1 MKARIKHRALRYVA
15 IALMAVICFVTVL
28 YSASFISPVT
38 LSADDAMVANI
49 SAQGVNVYIS
59 GDGVTRD
66 ENGNYVVPKNIQ
78 AEITVVND
86 AAISSGISVTTSAGT
101 TDAASP
107 NHVTVDTGNGE
118 LNIDVTTS
126 GLATARGTS
135 LSTAY
140 QISDDSDLM
149 ALSKILASRD
159 DDPSTDVEGDGDIT
173 DATKATFASYLNE
186 FGLADESW
194 LDDEGNLNEGV
205 TAGTVSGAV
214 SSARTALSTAYFVLA
229 DDVMLNS
236 SNDKSADYSSG
247 YFGLGSRR
255 GVPFQGVFDFNGHAV
270 TLNLSLTET
279 SKANFS
285 TANYK
290 SGQGNAQ
297 ILSVGFFNYIYGDGE
312 HACAIIGGD
321 VRGTIAASADLKNAD
336 KNVDYLLFAGGLAGT
351 IGDKVVLDG
360 ASSATSVSILTGTGG
375 NNTEAVSVYAGGL
388 FGLSGADIDYWSNVS
403 YTGNYSEISITS
415 DSGSGD
421 DRCIAGVLAGVVQNS
436 YINGFHADL
445 RGANILA
452 DSTGRGNAIT
462 GGLAGIIYSG
472 TPQFTE
478 ISVSKAVSI
487 RGINI
492 SASGS
497 TLSSIVTSRVNNNNN
512 FDEIEADDVFG
523 ESFSRNADIAIS
535 GGLMGLAY
543 TDGTESNSSTLNISD
558 VSFLESGANGGFTVH
573 AATSDSSSLGIPFA
587 GGLVGYVQA
596 DGQFVNFS
604 PVAGD
609 QSESF
614 TLFGC
619 DVTVNSVQN
628 GAGPA
633 YAGGVFGYN
642 AFTLPSGYTF
652 NLTDEKSSIDVI
664 AEQTETAG
672 NEMVAAMVAAG
683 SAKPTVHGVFAGF
696 YTSVLQTGYEISDFT
711 FNVNDGH
718 LEARRLAGSEATGDI
733 SAGAVAGWAEGTSNG
748 DSTISGLNVTLTD
761 CSVNALGYSFD
772 SDLGA
777 QEYNNVYAG
786 GIFGYVANYGSYS
799 GSGTGTLGIS
809 NISLVFRHIYGAEQ
823 YSVRGIQNAQAANK
837 DYMGEG
843 YVGGM
848 FGMMS
853 SCNAQNL
860 TLDGNS
866 SGDTLIYFNSTN
878 NPNTASVGG
887 LIGATRIT
895 VNPSNGN
902 RLYRAQ
908 VKNVHVAGRAYFD
921 GVVPAGLQSY
931 QFEINVGGAVGV
943 FGSAN
948 GSANAIAEY
957 IYVENSAVESIGEE
971 YMLAY
976 AGGVF
981 GGSWY
986 AGTLSASHCY
996 SINNSVLASSAS
1008 NYAFAAGFSGL
1019 LQSQTTS
1026 NCGVIDTTVEA
1037 ITYGSYAAYSA
1048 GISARLYGTAT
1059 VSNCFSNAVVTAM
1072 ASGNTSTYIAGL
1084 AIKDNIANNGG
1095 DKQNVNNSFF
1105 IAANVQSQSNGV
1117 YINSGN
1123 NIRQYNNYAVA
1134 LTGTTGNNPA
1144 RGMGISHTFY
1154 NDYDWINVYGFG
1166 SAGGHDT
1173 EINIVGTSVSLNNN
1187 TVVRPVSDRSG
1198 TSYVQLHVKIPAYVD
1213 NSKNKD
1219 YLLCAY
1225 PVYVGEATKSSG
1237 ITITTPDF
1245 TNTSGK
1251 NQFVNSGNAKNYYT
1265 EQGSTYVD
1273 FTIVSEGFTL
1283 NGENGENFAGSIFT
1297 LIGGDDS
1304 AIRDDNGKTMHLY
1317 YTGGVKIDKGDEGN
1331 IINVT
1336 RATTFAIK
1344 DKATLIIA
1352 AARNI
1357 DDDPIDFV
1365 LLKQNENDFIEY
1377 IKPYNGSWVLNGT
1390 SAYKFNADNSGGLFE
1405 FKEINGVEYIED
1417 DDLQL
1422 VTYTFNDLEEG
1433 TYYFG
1438 SGSNG
1443 YRIFALDIQY
1453 ADQNNHYRESDTY
1466 FQIYTGDSESVQ
1478 NVIIN
1483 NLNVYMPNVYL
1494 VQNTTA
1500 NPNLLLGYNDNGT
1513 SVDGGDKNSRPIS
1526 DRKDAMDAI
1535 IGAKGNA
1542 LTLPGVKDYFNIT
1555 ASADGMQLNISP
1567 VLGNTDGAALVL
1579 EYEAENGEYF
1589 YVVIEAV
1596 PNAITS
1602 IDVRPA
1608 EDTPPRAITTVDNE
1622 IRYVYSNDDTV
1633 RLEAVVY
1640 YRFGFNRYIVDVEFS
1655 RNEDSTE
1662 QIRNPNGEYN
1672 YTVQVNGTVD
1682 INSCSDGNTIIVDCT
1697 PVVSGLAISNTM
1709 SASIILEVATSITVT
1724 PENMSGASYSP
1735 VNDNNAVVGHE
1746 FSFTLTPNP
1755 GYGLNPTLNL
1765 TFLNGN
1771 NTIGSIT
1778 NIVFPE
1784 KRQNGVLGQT
1794 SAGNSGQSGY
1804 EFSYSIGGSTSTGN
1818 KETYTSAIVDGQT
1831 VFTYTLPIEYY
1842 DTTFNITYTFNP
1854 TTGVYTIT
1862 LPAEMFEMS
1871 DLSEVRISASFD
1883 KVYSVMFDLGD
1894 WVEYSQDSGGVGSR
1908 FFIYQVKQGEQINTE
1923 LREEI
1928 FEYFDIAYSNAFTS
1942 SIENRAGFTF
1952 KGFYATDSA
1961 SSLASYGTSFVDYC
1975 AQGNDTIRG
1984 SLNYY
1989 ARWNYTAKVFA
2000 PQGVSVRSALGSQLI
2015 ETVVSDGS
2023 GSNLIPIDTAHGF
2036 SFTIQGNYI
2045 GIPRVELFTAV
2056 QDGETVAYEKLT
2068 FTQSGNVYTVTGEIK
2083 GTVYIYIYADNISS
2097 AVGETDVS
2105 SAFGEAIDLN
2115 EDGIFTV
2122 RYAVNHGDESGAL
2135 GGGATFTFSQTLPE
2149 GTDLRLFY
2157 QVNGVPVSVGRIP
2170 VGAGG
2175 ITSVKASDFDAL
2187 TGAPADTDGNMSFAY
2202 TGTVVSEVYY
2212 LVITLPNNEAN
2223 FGAANAT
2230 GGYVSFMV
2238 TVNEY
2243 SAALVETDYITPAV
2257 SVSGTTGQS
2266 QSALQNVEQRAESE
2280 ISTTANLYS
2289 AVIRNIEYN
2298 GNTVTYSVTGGNN
2311 VVTDVRHANS
2321 YYVLRVE
2328 GEVTVS
2334 GYTTVHTDVATY
2346 IILPTVSSNS
2356 SNITITGLKGTVQL
2370 LEVTNMQYPS
2380 AGTVIDDEFTI

>member
-1 MKARIKHRALRYVA
+1 M
-15 IALMAVICFVTVL
+15 
-28 YSASFISPVT
+28 
-38 LSADDAMVANI
+38 
-49 SAQGVNVYIS
+49 Q
-59 GDGVTRD
+59 
-66 ENGNYVVPKNIQ
+66 
-78 AEITVVND
+78 
-86 AAISSGISVTTSAGT
+86 
-101 TDAASP
+101 
-107 NHVTVDTGNGE
+107 GE
-118 LNIDVTTS
+118 LNDVNAIR
-126 GLATARGTS
+126 LA
-135 LSTAY
+135 
-140 QISDDSDLM
+140 
-149 ALSKILASRD
+149 
-159 DDPSTDVEGDGDIT
+159 
-173 DATKATFASYLNE
+173 NN
-186 FGLADESW
+186 SW
-194 LDDEGNLNEGV
+194 
-205 TAGTVSGAV
+205 
-214 SSARTALSTAYFVLA
+214 
-229 DDVMLNS
+229 S
-236 SNDKSADYSSG
+236 SN
-247 YFGLGSRR
+247 
-255 GVPFQGVFDFNGHAV
+255 
-270 TLNLSLTET
+270 
-279 SKANFS
+279 
-285 TANYK
+285 
-290 SGQGNAQ
+290 
-297 ILSVGFFNYIYGDGE
+297 
-312 HACAIIGGD
+312 
-321 VRGTIAASADLKNAD
+321 
-336 KNVDYLLFAGGLAGT
+336 
-351 IGDKVVLDG
+351 
-360 ASSATSVSILTGTGG
+360 
-375 NNTEAVSVYAGGL
+375 
-388 FGLSGADIDYWSNVS
+388 S
-403 YTGNYSEISITS
+403 Y
-415 DSGSGD
+415 
-421 DRCIAGVLAGVVQNS
+421 
-436 YINGFHADL
+436 
-445 RGANILA
+445 
-452 DSTGRGNAIT
+452 
-462 GGLAGIIYSG
+462 
-472 TPQFTE
+472 
-478 ISVSKAVSI
+478 
-487 RGINI
+487 
-492 SASGS
+492 
-497 TLSSIVTSRVNNNNN
+497 
-512 FDEIEADDVFG
+512 
-523 ESFSRNADIAIS
+523 
-535 GGLMGLAY
+535 
-543 TDGTESNSSTLNISD
+543 
-558 VSFLESGANGGFTVH
+558 
-573 AATSDSSSLGIPFA
+573 
-587 GGLVGYVQA
+587 
-596 DGQFVNFS
+596 
-604 PVAGD
+604 
-609 QSESF
+609 
-614 TLFGC
+614 
-619 DVTVNSVQN
+619 
-628 GAGPA
+628 
-633 YAGGVFGYN
+633 
-642 AFTLPSGYTF
+642 
-652 NLTDEKSSIDVI
+652 
-664 AEQTETAG
+664 
-672 NEMVAAMVAAG
+672 
-683 SAKPTVHGVFAGF
+683 
-696 YTSVLQTGYEISDFT
+696 
-711 FNVNDGH
+711 
-718 LEARRLAGSEATGDI
+718 
-733 SAGAVAGWAEGTSNG
+733 
-748 DSTISGLNVTLTD
+748 
-761 CSVNALGYSFD
+761 
-772 SDLGA
+772 
-777 QEYNNVYAG
+777 
-786 GIFGYVANYGSYS
+786 
-799 GSGTGTLGIS
+799 
-809 NISLVFRHIYGAEQ
+809 
-823 YSVRGIQNAQAANK
+823 
-837 DYMGEG
+837 
-843 YVGGM
+843 
-848 FGMMS
+848 
-853 SCNAQNL
+853 
-860 TLDGNS
+860 
-866 SGDTLIYFNSTN
+866 
-878 NPNTASVGG
+878 
-887 LIGATRIT
+887 
-895 VNPSNGN
+895 
-902 RLYRAQ
+902 
-908 VKNVHVAGRAYFD
+908 
-921 GVVPAGLQSY
+921 
-931 QFEINVGGAVGV
+931 
-943 FGSAN
+943 
-948 GSANAIAEY
+948 
-957 IYVENSAVESIGEE
+957 
-971 YMLAY
+971 
-976 AGGVF
+976 
-981 GGSWY
+981 
-986 AGTLSASHCY
+986 
-996 SINNSVLASSAS
+996 
-1008 NYAFAAGFSGL
+1008 
-1019 LQSQTTS
+1019 
-1026 NCGVIDTTVEA
+1026 
-1037 ITYGSYAAYSA
+1037 
-1048 GISARLYGTAT
+1048 
-1059 VSNCFSNAVVTAM
+1059 
-1072 ASGNTSTYIAGL
+1072 
-1084 AIKDNIANNGG
+1084 
-1095 DKQNVNNSFF
+1095 
-1105 IAANVQSQSNGV
+1105 
-1117 YINSGN
+1117 
-1123 NIRQYNNYAVA
+1123 NYAVA
-1134 LTGTTGNNPA
+1134 LK
-1144 RGMGISHTFY
+1144 SHTVDWYGNETDTSGYNSNRTMDIKHSFDY
-1154 NDYDWINVYGFG
+1154 NDTSSSIRVYQGAQNLNRG
-1166 SAGGHDT
+1166 DTYIAVVPSANT
-1173 EINIVGTSVSLNNN
+1173 ASVSLSGN
-1187 TVVRPVSDRSG
+1187 TVSPANDRSG
-1198 TSYVQLHVKIPAYVD
+1198 TSYVQLHVKIPAYD
-1213 NSKNKD
+1213 DSSNNKD

-1245 TNTSGK
+1245 TNTSGQ

-1273 FTIVSEGFTL
+1273 FTTVSEGFTL

-1317 YTGGVKIDKGDEGN
+1317 YTGGVKIDKDDEGN

-1365 LLKQNENDFIEY
+1365 LLKQNENGFIEY
-1377 IKPYNGSWVLNGT
+1377 IKPDNGSWVLNRT

-1453 ADQNNHYRESDTY
+1453 ADQNNHYRESNTY

-1494 VQNTTA
+1494 VK
-1500 NPNLLLGYNDNGT
+1500 NPATGPELLLGYKDDDVVEEGEE
-1513 SVDGGDKNSRPIS
+1513 KNIRTIQE
-1526 DRKDAMDAI
+1526 RQKAMEAI
-1535 IGAKGNA
+1535 IGARGSTS
-1542 LTLPGVKDYFNIT
+1542 LTLPGVKDYFNVT
-1555 ASADGMQLNISP
+1555 SSADGMQLNISP

-1579 EYEAENGEYF
+1579 EYEAEDGEYF

-1622 IRYVYSNDDTV
+1622 IHYVYSNGDTV
-1633 RLEAVVY
+1633 RLEAVVN

-1709 SASIILEVATSITVT
+1709 SASIILEVANSITVT

-1765 TFLNGN
+1765 GFYGN
-1771 NTIGSIT
+1771 NSLGNIG
-1778 NIVFPE
+1778 NISNIGFPE
-1784 KRQNGVLGQT
+1784 ERTDKENGTIQCPLNDT
-1794 SAGNSGQSGY
+1794 N
-1804 EFSYSIGGSTSTGN
+1804 
-1818 KETYTSAIVDGQT
+1818 YTI
-1831 VFTYTLPIEYY
+1831 
-1842 DTTFNITYTFNP
+1842 NYTFNAQ
-1854 TTGVYTIT
+1854 TGVYTIT
-1862 LPAEMFEMS
+1862 LPAEMFEIS
-1871 DLSEVRISASFD
+1871 NLSEVRISASFD

-1908 FFIYQVKQGEQINTE
+1908 FFIYQVKQGEQINTA

-1928 FEYFDIAYSNAFTS
+1928 FEYFDEVYEGAFT
-1942 SIENRAGFTF
+1942 NLLTTRAGFTF

-2056 QDGETVAYEKLT
+2056 QSEGGTELEPLT

-2122 RYAVNHGDESGAL
+2122 RYAVNHGNESGAL
-2135 GGGATFTFSQTLPE
+2135 GGGATFTFSQTLPV

-2230 GGYVSFMV
+2230 GGYVPFTM

-2243 SAALVETDYITPAV
+2243 SAALVETDYTTPAV

-2266 QSALQNVEQRAESE
+2266 QSALQNANPQAEGK
-2280 ISTTANLYS
+2280 ISTTANLYR
-2289 AVIRNIEYN
+2289 AVIRNIEYS

-2370 LEVTNMQYPS
+2370 LEVTNMQYPA
-2380 AGTVIDDEFTI
+2380 AGTVIATPNI

>member
-101 TDAASP
+101 TNAASP

-140 QISDDSDLM
+140 QISDYNDLM

-173 DATKATFASYLNE
+173 DGTKATFASYLNE

-194 LDDEGNLNEGV
+194 FDDDGKFINT
-205 TAGTVSGAV
+205 TAGEVQSAV

-236 SNDKSADYSSG
+236 SNDKPADYSSG

-285 TANYK
+285 TAKYK
-290 SGQGNAQ
+290 SGQSGNAQ

-321 VRGTIAASADLKNAD
+321 VRGTIAVSADLENAD
-336 KNVDYLLFAGGLAGT
+336 DQDYLLFAGGLAGT

-388 FGLSGADIDYWSNVS
+388 FGLSGADIDYWSDVS
-403 YTGNYSEISITS
+403 YTGNYSEISIAS
-415 DSGSGD
+415 DNGGD
-421 DRCIAGVLAGVVQNS
+421 EDRNIAGSLAGVIQNA
-436 YINGFHADL
+436 YTNGFHADL

-452 DSTGRGNAIT
+452 DSTDRGNAIT

-497 TLSSIVTSRVNNNNN
+497 TLSSIVTSRVSGSGFAELDAGDIFDRN
-512 FDEIEADDVFG
+512 FAQ
-523 ESFSRNADIAIS
+523 NADIAIS

-543 TDGTESNSSTLNISD
+543 TDGASASTLNISD

-672 NEMVAAMVAAG
+672 NEMVAAG
-683 SAKPTVHGVFAGF
+683 TKPTAHGVFAGF

-772 SDLGA
+772 SFLPSGGDNDTTT
-777 QEYNNVYAG
+777 EHNNVYVG
-786 GIFGYVANYGSYS
+786 GVFGYIANYGVYNNNSDTV
-799 GSGTGTLGIS
+799 GLS
-809 NISLVFRHIYGAEQ
+809 NISLEFRHVNGGEQ
-823 YSVRGIQNAQAANK
+823 YTVRGIQNAQAANK
-837 DYMGEG
+837 DYKGEG

-848 FGMMS
+848 FGIMS

-866 SGDTLIYFNSTN
+866 SGDTLIYFNSTHD
-878 NPNTASVGG
+878 PNTASVGG

-895 VNPSNGN
+895 ANTSNGN

-908 VKNVHVAGRAYFD
+908 VKNVHVAGRAYYS
-921 GVVPAGLQSY
+921 GATNNGQYEL
-931 QFEINVGGAVGV
+931 NVGGAVGV
-943 FGSAN
+943 WGSYYDAHT
-948 GSANAIAEY
+948 SAQNFYVQNCAI
-957 IYVENSAVESIGEE
+957 ESIGEQN
-971 YMLAY
+971 MFTY

-981 GGSWY
+981 GGAWY
-986 AGTLSASHCY
+986 KGDVDITNCY

-1008 NYAFAAGFSGL
+1008 SRAYAAGLAGL
-1019 LQSQTTS
+1019 IQSQESTGVS
-1026 NCGVIDTTVEA
+1026 VSQCGVIDTTVEA
-1037 ITYGSYAAYSA
+1037 ITYNSSSYVYAAGLVSNMKSYC
-1048 GISARLYGTAT
+1048 T
-1059 VSNCFSNAVVTAM
+1059 VSDSFSNATISAQCGENNSNSENTRI
-1072 ASGNTSTYIAGL
+1072 AGIAIQDELSSGNQKYIE
-1084 AIKDNIANNGG
+1084 DN
-1095 DKQNVNNSFF
+1095 FF
-1105 IAANVQSQSNGV
+1105 IAANVQNNQTDIGNVNIYRIFDQSDFQH
-1117 YINSGN
+1117 IN
-1123 NIRQYNNYAVA
+1123 NNYAVA
-1134 LTGTTGNNPA
+1134 LTGTSSANDNRTMTTEHNFSSYNSS
-1144 RGMGISHTFY
+1144 GISVY
-1154 NDYDWINVYGFG
+1154 NFG

-1187 TVVRPVSDRSG
+1187 TNTVSPANDRSG
-1198 TSYVQLHVKIPAYVD
+1198 TSYVQLHVKIPAYD
-1213 NSKNKD
+1213 DSSNNKD

-1245 TNTSGK
+1245 TDQSDGNSY
-1251 NQFVNSGNAKNYYT
+1251 VNATNSRNYYSSALN
-1265 EQGSTYVD
+1265 STYVNFNNATAD
-1273 FTIVSEGFTL
+1273 NFGGELEPEDGAPAGDGVVENYSGSLYTL
-1283 NGENGENFAGSIFT
+1283 RAGHK
-1297 LIGGDDS
+1297 DD
-1304 AIRDDNGKTMHLY
+1304 AIRNEDGAMHLY
-1317 YTGGVKIDKGDEGN
+1317 FKESLKLENNNVIGGVEFTVNNGGTLTVVAVYNIPQDGKETEEVKLTLLKKNNNGN
-1331 IINVT
+1331 IYYQEVDNT
-1336 RATTFAIK
+1336 GDYK
-1344 DKATLIIA
+1344 DT
-1352 AARNI
+1352 
-1357 DDDPIDFV
+1357 
-1365 LLKQNENDFIEY
+1365 
-1377 IKPYNGSWVLNGT
+1377 
-1390 SAYKFNADNSGGLFE
+1390 NSE
-1405 FKEINGVEYIED
+1405 VEYKGQYAVDED
-1417 DDLQL
+1417 NNPIIDENRNQI
-1422 VTYTFNDLEEG
+1422 VTFTFEGLTAG

-1438 SGSNG
+1438 SVKGG
-1443 YRIFALDIQY
+1443 IRIYSVDFRYDDESLHYIQ
-1453 ADQNNHYRESDTY
+1453 QGDTY
-1466 FQIYTGDSESVQ
+1466 FQIYAGETVCAQ
-1478 NVIIN
+1478 NIELRN
-1483 NLNVYMPNVYL
+1483 SNVYMPNVYL
-1494 VQNTTA
+1494 VKGNS
-1500 NPNLLLGYNDNGT
+1500 LLGYNDNGT

-1526 DRKDAMDAI
+1526 ERQDAMDAI
-1535 IGAKGNA
+1535 IGAKGNNA

-1622 IRYVYSNDDTV
+1622 IRYVYSNGDTV
-1633 RLEAVVY
+1633 RLEAVVE

-1765 TFLNGN
+1765 SFYGVN
-1771 NTIGSIT
+1771 NNDLGSISS
-1778 NIVFPE
+1778 IIFPE
-1784 KRQNGVLGQT
+1784 ERTDKENGTIQCPLNDT
-1794 SAGNSGQSGY
+1794 N
-1804 EFSYSIGGSTSTGN
+1804 
-1818 KETYTSAIVDGQT
+1818 YTI
-1831 VFTYTLPIEYY
+1831 
-1842 DTTFNITYTFNP
+1842 NYTFNAQ
-1854 TTGVYTIT
+1854 TGVYTIT
-1862 LPAEMFEMS
+1862 LPAEMFNIRG
-1871 DLSEVRISASFD
+1871 LSEVRISASFD

-1908 FFIYQVKQGEQINTE
+1908 FFIYQVKQGEQINTA

-1928 FEYFDIAYSNAFTS
+1928 FDYFDTAYGDAFTS
-1942 SIENRAGFTF
+1942 MIEGRAGFTF

-2056 QDGETVAYEKLT
+2056 QSEGGTELEPLT

-2105 SAFGEAIDLN
+2105 SAFGEAINLN

-2135 GGGATFTFSQTLPE
+2135 GGGATFMFSQTLPE

-2187 TGAPADTDGNMSFAY
+2187 TGAPADTDGNMLFAY

-2230 GGYVSFMV
+2230 GGYVSFTV

-2266 QSALQNVEQRAESE
+2266 QSALQNANPQAEGK
-2280 ISTTANLYS
+2280 ISTTVNLYE
-2289 AVIRNIEYN
+2289 AVIRNIEYS
-2298 GNTVTYSVTGGNN
+2298 GNIVTYSVTGGNN

-2346 IILPTVSSNS
+2346 IILPTVSSNG

-2370 LEVTNMQYPS
+2370 LEVTNMQYPA
-2380 AGTVIDDEFTI
+2380 AGTVIG

>member
-86 AAISSGISVTTSAGT
+86 AAISSGISVTTSVGT

-149 ALSKILASRD
+149 ALSKILASTSADIID
-159 DDPSTDVEGDGDIT
+159 DTM
-173 DATKATFASYLNE
+173 ATFAGYLNE

-194 LDDEGNLNEGV
+194 FDDEGNLNEGV
-205 TAGTVSGAV
+205 TAGTVSDAV

-236 SNDKSADYSSG
+236 SNDKPADYSSG

-285 TANYK
+285 TAKYK
-290 SGQGNAQ
+290 SGQSGNAQ

-321 VRGTIAASADLKNAD
+321 VRGTIAVSADLKDAD
-336 KNVDYLLFAGGLAGT
+336 DQDYLLFAGGLAGT

-523 ESFSRNADIAIS
+523 ESFSQNADIAIS

-543 TDGTESNSSTLNISD
+543 TDGTDSNSSTLNISD
-558 VSFLESGANGGFTVH
+558 VSFLESGASGGFTVH

-672 NEMVAAMVAAG
+672 NEMVAAEEDR
-683 SAKPTVHGVFAGF
+683 AKPTAHGVFAGF
-696 YTSVLQTGYEISDFT
+696 YTSVLQTGYDIEDLT
-711 FNVNDGH
+711 FNVNNGH

-733 SAGAVAGWAEGTSNG
+733 AAGAVAGWAEGTSNG

-772 SDLGA
+772 SYLPSNNY
-777 QEYNNVYAG
+777 QNTEFNNVYAG
-786 GIFGYVANYGSYS
+786 GVFGYVANYGIYNNNSNT
-799 GSGTGTLGIS
+799 TGLS
-809 NISLVFRHIYGAEQ
+809 DISLVFRHIYGAEQ
-823 YSVRGIQNAQAANK
+823 YSVRGIQNAQAANI
-837 DYMGEG
+837 DYKGEG

-860 TLDGNS
+860 TLNGNS
-866 SGDTLIYFNSTN
+866 RGDTLIYFNSTHD
-878 NPNTASVGG
+878 PNTASVGG
-887 LIGATRIT
+887 LIGATRISAASS
-895 VNPSNGN
+895 SNGN
-902 RLYRAQ
+902 RLYNAQ
-908 VKNVHVAGRAYFD
+908 VKNVHVAGRAYYS
-921 GVVPAGLQSY
+921 GSTNNGQYEL
-931 QFEINVGGAVGV
+931 NVGGAVGV
-943 FGSAN
+943 WGSYYDAHT
-948 GSANAIAEY
+948 SAQNFYVQNCAI
-957 IYVENSAVESIGEE
+957 ESIGEQN
-971 YMLAY
+971 MFTY

-981 GGSWY
+981 GGAWY
-986 AGTLSASHCY
+986 KGDVDITNCY
-996 SINNSVLASSAS
+996 SIDNSVLASSAS
-1008 NYAFAAGFSGL
+1008 SRAYAAGLAGL
-1019 LQSQTTS
+1019 IQSQESAGVTVS
-1026 NCGVIDTTVEA
+1026 KCGVIDTTIEA
-1037 ITYGSYAAYSA
+1037 ITYNANSFVYAAGLVSNMKSYC
-1048 GISARLYGTAT
+1048 T
-1059 VSNCFSNAVVTAM
+1059 VSQSFSNATISAQCGENNSKPENIRI
-1072 ASGNTSTYIAGL
+1072 AGIAIQDELSSGNQKYIE
-1084 AIKDNIANNGG
+1084 DN
-1095 DKQNVNNSFF
+1095 FF
-1105 IAANVQSQSNGV
+1105 IAANVQNNQTDIGNVNIYRIFDQSDFQH
-1117 YINSGN
+1117 IN
-1123 NIRQYNNYAVA
+1123 NNYAVA
-1134 LTGTTGNNPA
+1134 LTGTSSANDNRTMTTEHNFSSYNSS
-1144 RGMGISHTFY
+1144 GISVY
-1154 NDYDWINVYGFG
+1154 NFG

-1187 TVVRPVSDRSG
+1187 TVSPVSGRSG
-1198 TSYVQLHVKIPAYVD
+1198 TSYVQLHVKIPAYD
-1213 NSKNKD
+1213 DSSNNKD

-1273 FTIVSEGFTL
+1273 FTTVSEGFTL

-1317 YTGGVKIDKGDEGN
+1317 YTGGVKIDKDDEGN

-1365 LLKQNENDFIEY
+1365 LLKQNENGFIEY
-1377 IKPYNGSWVLNGT
+1377 IKPDNGSWVLNRT

-1494 VQNTTA
+1494 VK
-1500 NPNLLLGYNDNGT
+1500 NPATGPELLLGYKDDDVVEEGEE
-1513 SVDGGDKNSRPIS
+1513 KNIRTIQE
-1526 DRKDAMDAI
+1526 RQKAMEAI
-1535 IGAKGNA
+1535 IGARGSTS
-1542 LTLPGVKDYFNIT
+1542 LTLPGVKDYFNVT

-1579 EYEAENGEYF
+1579 EYEAEDGEYF

-1622 IRYVYSNDDTV
+1622 IHYVYSNGDTV
-1633 RLEAVVY
+1633 RLEAVVN

-1709 SASIILEVATSITVT
+1709 SASIILEVANSITVT

-1765 TFLNGN
+1765 GFYGN
-1771 NTIGSIT
+1771 NSLGNIG
-1778 NIVFPE
+1778 NISNIGFPE
-1784 KRQNGVLGQT
+1784 ERTDKENGTIQCSLNDT
-1794 SAGNSGQSGY
+1794 N
-1804 EFSYSIGGSTSTGN
+1804 
-1818 KETYTSAIVDGQT
+1818 YTI
-1831 VFTYTLPIEYY
+1831 
-1842 DTTFNITYTFNP
+1842 NYTFNAQ
-1854 TTGVYTIT
+1854 TGVYTIT
-1862 LPAEMFEMS
+1862 LPAEMFNIRG
-1871 DLSEVRISASFD
+1871 LSEVRISASFD

-1908 FFIYQVKQGEQINTE
+1908 FFIYQVKQGEQINTA

-1928 FEYFDIAYSNAFTS
+1928 FDYFDTAYGDAFTS
-1942 SIENRAGFTF
+1942 MIEGRAGFTF

-2015 ETVVSDGS
+2015 ETVVSEGS

-2045 GIPRVELFTAV
+2045 GTPRVELFTAV
-2056 QDGETVAYEKLT
+2056 QSEGGTELEPLT

-2083 GTVYIYIYADNISS
+2083 GTVHIYIYADNISS

-2122 RYAVNHGDESGAL
+2122 RYAVNHGNESGAL
-2135 GGGATFTFSQTLPE
+2135 GGGATFTFSQTLPV

-2170 VGAGG
+2170 DAGG
-2175 ITSVKASDFDAL
+2175 ETSVMASEFDAL
-2187 TGAPADTDGNMSFAY
+2187 TGAPDNGSKMSFAY

-2212 LVITLPNNEAN
+2212 LVITLPNNKAN

-2230 GGYVSFMV
+2230 GGYVPFTV

-2243 SAALVETDYITPAV
+2243 SAALVETGYTTPAV

-2266 QSALQNVEQRAESE
+2266 QSALQNANPQAEGK
-2280 ISTTANLYS
+2280 ISTTANLYR
-2289 AVIRNIEYN
+2289 AVIRNIEYS

-2321 YYVLRVE
+2321 YYVLK
-2328 GEVTVS
+2328 VTGANIS
-2334 GYTTVHTDVATY
+2334 NANGNTTVTTDVATY
-2346 IILPTVSSNS
+2346 VIIPAGSNS
-2356 SNITITGLKGTVQL
+2356 AQIELSGNGTVQL
-2370 LEVTNMQYPS
+2370 LEVTNMQYPA
-2380 AGTVIDDEFTI
+2380 AGTVIATPNI

>member
-101 TDAASP
+101 ITAEFP

-140 QISDDSDLM
+140 QISDYEDLM
-149 ALSKILASRD
+149 ALSKILAST
-159 DDPSTDVEGDGDIT
+159 SADIT
-173 DATKATFASYLNE
+173 DDTKATFAGYLNE

-194 LDDEGNLNEGV
+194 FDEEGNFNKAI
-205 TAGTVSGAV
+205 TADAVSTTV

-236 SNDKSADYSSG
+236 SNDKPADYSSG

-285 TANYK
+285 TAKYK
-290 SGQGNAQ
+290 SGQSGNAQ

-321 VRGTIAASADLKNAD
+321 VRGTIAVSADLENAD
-336 KNVDYLLFAGGLAGT
+336 DQDYLLFAGGLAGT

-388 FGLSGADIDYWSNVS
+388 FGLSGADIDYWSDVS

-415 DSGSGD
+415 DNGGD
-421 DRCIAGVLAGVVQNS
+421 DDRNIAGSLAGVIQNA

-452 DSTGRGNAIT
+452 DSTDRGNAIT

-497 TLSSIVTSRVNNNNN
+497 TLSSIVTSRVSGSGFAELDAGDIFDIN
-512 FDEIEADDVFG
+512 FAQ
-523 ESFSRNADIAIS
+523 NADIAIS

-543 TDGTESNSSTLNISD
+543 TDGTDSNSSTLNISD
-558 VSFLESGANGGFTVH
+558 VSFLESGASGGFTVH

-672 NEMVAAMVAAG
+672 NEMVAAVD
-683 SAKPTVHGVFAGF
+683 AKPTAHGVFAGF
-696 YTSVLQTGYEISDFT
+696 YTSVLQTGYEINNFT
-711 FNVNDGH
+711 FNVNNGH

-772 SDLGA
+772 SYLPSNNY
-777 QEYNNVYAG
+777 QNTEFNNVYAG
-786 GIFGYVANYGSYS
+786 GVFGYVANYGIYNNNSNT
-799 GSGTGTLGIS
+799 TGLS
-809 NISLVFRHIYGAEQ
+809 DISLVFRHIYGAEQ
-823 YSVRGIQNAQAANK
+823 YSVRGIQNAQAANI
-837 DYMGEG
+837 DYKGEG

-860 TLDGNS
+860 TLNGNS
-866 SGDTLIYFNSTN
+866 RGDTLIYFNSTHD
-878 NPNTASVGG
+878 PNTASVGG
-887 LIGATRIT
+887 LIGATR
-895 VNPSNGN
+895 VAASGYYRGY
-902 RLYRAQ
+902 RLSYAQ
-908 VKNVHVAGRAYFD
+908 VKNVHVAGRAYYS
-921 GVVPAGLQSY
+921 GSTNNGQYEL
-931 QFEINVGGAVGV
+931 NVGGAVGV
-943 FGSAN
+943 WGSYYDAHT
-948 GSANAIAEY
+948 SAQNFYVQNCAI
-957 IYVENSAVESIGEE
+957 ESIGEQN
-971 YMLAY
+971 MFTY

-981 GGSWY
+981 GGAWY
-986 AGTLSASHCY
+986 KGDVDITNCY
-996 SINNSVLASSAS
+996 SIDNSVLASSAS
-1008 NYAFAAGFSGL
+1008 SRAYAAGLAGL
-1019 LQSQTTS
+1019 IQSQESAGVTVS
-1026 NCGVIDTTVEA
+1026 QCGVIDTTIEA
-1037 ITYGSYAAYSA
+1037 ITYNANSFVYAAGLVSNMKSYC
-1048 GISARLYGTAT
+1048 T
-1059 VSNCFSNAVVTAM
+1059 VSQSFSNATISAQCGENNSKPENIRI
-1072 ASGNTSTYIAGL
+1072 AGIAIQDELSSGNQKYIE
-1084 AIKDNIANNGG
+1084 DN
-1095 DKQNVNNSFF
+1095 FF
-1105 IAANVQSQSNGV
+1105 IAANVQNNQTDIGNVNIYRIFDQSDFQHTDGWWNQTTISH
-1117 YINSGN
+1117 IN
-1123 NIRQYNNYAVA
+1123 NNYAVA
-1134 LTGTTGNNPA
+1134 LTGTSSANDNRTMTTEHAFSSYNSS
-1144 RGMGISHTFY
+1144 GISVY
-1154 NDYDWINVYGFG
+1154 NFG

-1187 TVVRPVSDRSG
+1187 TNTVSPANDRSG
-1198 TSYVQLHVKIPAYVD
+1198 TSYVQLHVKIPAYD
-1213 NSKNKD
+1213 DSSNNKD

-1245 TNTSGK
+1245 TDQSDGNSY
-1251 NQFVNSGNAKNYYT
+1251 VNATNSRNYYSSALN
-1265 EQGSTYVD
+1265 STYVNFNNATAD
-1273 FTIVSEGFTL
+1273 NFGGELEPEDGAPAGDGVVENYSGSLYTL
-1283 NGENGENFAGSIFT
+1283 RAGHK
-1297 LIGGDDS
+1297 DD
-1304 AIRDDNGKTMHLY
+1304 AIRNEDGAMHLY
-1317 YTGGVKIDKGDEGN
+1317 FKESLKLENNNVIGGVEFTVNNGGTLTVVAVYNIPQDGKETEEVKLTLLKKNNNGN
-1331 IINVT
+1331 IYYQEVDNT
-1336 RATTFAIK
+1336 GDYK
-1344 DKATLIIA
+1344 DT
-1352 AARNI
+1352 
-1357 DDDPIDFV
+1357 
-1365 LLKQNENDFIEY
+1365 
-1377 IKPYNGSWVLNGT
+1377 
-1390 SAYKFNADNSGGLFE
+1390 NS
-1405 FKEINGVEYIED
+1405 KVEYKGQYAVDED
-1417 DDLQL
+1417 NNPIIDENRNQI
-1422 VTYTFNDLEEG
+1422 VTFTFEGLTAG

-1438 SGSNG
+1438 SVKGG
-1443 YRIFALDIQY
+1443 IRIYSVDFRYDDESLHYIQ
-1453 ADQNNHYRESDTY
+1453 QGDTY
-1466 FQIYTGDSESVQ
+1466 FQIYAGETVCAQ
-1478 NVIIN
+1478 NIELRN
-1483 NLNVYMPNVYL
+1483 SNVYMPNVYL
-1494 VQNTTA
+1494 VKGNS
-1500 NPNLLLGYNDNGT
+1500 LLGYNDNGT

-1526 DRKDAMDAI
+1526 ERQDAMDAI
-1535 IGAKGNA
+1535 IEAKGNA
-1542 LTLPGVKDYFNIT
+1542 LTLPGVKDYFNVT

-1567 VLGNTDGAALVL
+1567 VLGNIDGAALVL
-1579 EYEAENGEYF
+1579 EYEAEDGEYF

-1596 PNAITS
+1596 PNAITR
-1602 IDVRPA
+1602 IDIRPA

-1622 IRYVYSNDDTV
+1622 IHYVYSNGDTV
-1633 RLEAVVY
+1633 RLEAVVN
-1640 YRFGFNRYIVDVEFS
+1640 YRFGFNRYIVDVEFFAGNGS
-1655 RNEDSTE
+1655 GNE
-1662 QIRNPNGEYN
+1662 IPNPSGYE
-1672 YTVQVNGTVD
+1672 VQVNGTVE
-1682 INSCSDGNTIIVDCT
+1682 ISTNYNSDGPIYVYCK
-1697 PVVSGLAISNTM
+1697 PVVQGLAVDDIENGR
-1709 SASIILEVATSITVT
+1709 IVIEVANSITVT

-1755 GYGLNPTLNL
+1755 GYGLNPTINL

-1778 NIVFPE
+1778 NIIFLE
-1784 KRQNGVLGQT
+1784 ERTDNEDGTIQCSLNDT
-1794 SAGNSGQSGY
+1794 N
-1804 EFSYSIGGSTSTGN
+1804 
-1818 KETYTSAIVDGQT
+1818 YTI
-1831 VFTYTLPIEYY
+1831 
-1842 DTTFNITYTFNP
+1842 NYTFNAQ
-1854 TTGVYTIT
+1854 TGVYTIT
-1862 LPAEMFEMS
+1862 LPAEMFRIS
-1871 DLSEVRISASFD
+1871 GLSEVRISASFD

-1908 FFIYQVKQGEQINTE
+1908 FFIYQVKQGEQINTA

-1928 FEYFDIAYSNAFTS
+1928 FKYFDEVYEGAFTNLL
-1942 SIENRAGFTF
+1942 ITRAGFTF

-2000 PQGVSVRSALGSQLI
+2000 PQGISVRSALGSQLI
-2015 ETVVSDGS
+2015 ETVVSEGS

-2056 QDGETVAYEKLT
+2056 QSEGGTELEPLT

-2083 GTVYIYIYADNISS
+2083 GTVHIYIYADNISS

-2105 SAFGEAIDLN
+2105 SAFGETIDLN

-2122 RYAVNHGDESGAL
+2122 RYAVNHGNESGAL
-2135 GGGATFTFSQTLPE
+2135 GGVATFTFSQTLPV

-2230 GGYVSFMV
+2230 GGYVPFTV

-2243 SAALVETDYITPAV
+2243 SAALVETDYTTPAV

-2266 QSALQNVEQRAESE
+2266 QSALQNVEQHAESE
-2280 ISTTANLYS
+2280 ISTTANLYG
-2289 AVIRNIEYN
+2289 AIIRNIEYSD
-2298 GNTVTYSVTGGNN
+2298 NTVTYSVTGGNN

-2321 YYVLRVE
+2321 YYVLK
-2328 GEVTVS
+2328 VTGANIS
-2334 GYTTVHTDVATY
+2334 NANGNTTVTTDVATY
-2346 IILPTVSSNS
+2346 VIIPAGSNS
-2356 SNITITGLKGTVQL
+2356 AQITLSGSGTVQL
-2370 LEVTNMQYPS
+2370 LEVINMQYPA
-2380 AGTVIDDEFTI
+2380 AGAVIATLNI

>member
-101 TDAASP
+101 ITAASP

-173 DATKATFASYLNE
+173 DGTKATFASYLNE

-194 LDDEGNLNEGV
+194 FDDDGKFINT
-205 TAGTVSGAV
+205 TAGEVQSAV

-236 SNDKSADYSSG
+236 SNDKPADYSSG

-321 VRGTIAASADLKNAD
+321 VRGTIAVSADLENAD
-336 KNVDYLLFAGGLAGT
+336 DQDYLLFAGGLAGT

-452 DSTGRGNAIT
+452 DSTDRGNAIT

-497 TLSSIVTSRVNNNNN
+497 TLSSIVTSRVSGSGFAELDGGDIFDRN
-512 FDEIEADDVFG
+512 FAQ
-523 ESFSRNADIAIS
+523 NADIAIS

-543 TDGTESNSSTLNISD
+543 TDGASASTLNISD

-672 NEMVAAMVAAG
+672 NEMVAAVR
-683 SAKPTVHGVFAGF
+683 AKPTAHGVFAGF
-696 YTSVLQTGYEISDFT
+696 YTSVLQTGYDIEDLT
-711 FNVNDGH
+711 FNVNNGH

-733 SAGAVAGWAEGTSNG
+733 AAGAVAGWAEGTSNG

-908 VKNVHVAGRAYFD
+908 VKNVHVAGRAYHEN
-921 GVVPAGLQSY
+921 QSTSY
-931 QFEINVGGAVGV
+931 EINVGGAVGV

-948 GSANAIAEY
+948 SSAHAIAEY
-957 IYVENSAVESIGEE
+957 IYVENSAIESIGEE

-1048 GISARLYGTAT
+1048 GISSRLYNGTYL
-1059 VSNCFSNAVVTAM
+1059 SGCFSNAVVTATS
-1072 ASGNTSTYIAGL
+1072 SGNTPTYIAGI
-1084 AIKDNIANNGG
+1084 AIENRLD
-1095 DKQNVNNSFF
+1095 DYRWQNVNYNFF
-1105 IAANVQSQSNGV
+1105 IAANVQGELNDVNAIRLANNSWSSNS
-1117 YINSGN
+1117 Y
-1123 NIRQYNNYAVA
+1123 NYAVA
-1134 LTGTTGNNPA
+1134 LK
-1144 RGMGISHTFY
+1144 SHTVDGYGNETDTSGYNSNRTMDIKHSFDY
-1154 NDYDWINVYGFG
+1154 NDTSSSIRVYQGAQNLNRG
-1166 SAGGHDT
+1166 DTYIAVVPSANT
-1173 EINIVGTSVSLNNN
+1173 ASVSLSGN
-1187 TVVRPVSDRSG
+1187 TVSPANDRSG
-1198 TSYVQLHVKIPAYVD
+1198 TSYVQLHVKIPAYD
-1213 NSKNKD
+1213 DSSNNKD

-1245 TNTSGK
+1245 TNTSGQ

-1273 FTIVSEGFTL
+1273 FTTVSEGFTL

-1317 YTGGVKIDKGDEGN
+1317 YTGGVKIDKDDEEN
-1331 IINVT
+1331 ITNVT

-1365 LLKQNENDFIEY
+1365 LLKQNKNGFIEY
-1377 IKPYNGSWVLNGT
+1377 IKPDNGSWVSNGT

-1453 ADQNNHYRESDTY
+1453 ADQNNHYRESNTY

-1494 VQNTTA
+1494 VK
-1500 NPNLLLGYNDNGT
+1500 NPATGPELLLGYKDDDVVEEGEE
-1513 SVDGGDKNSRPIS
+1513 KNIRTIQE
-1526 DRKDAMDAI
+1526 RQEAMEAI
-1535 IGAKGNA
+1535 IGARGSTS
-1542 LTLPGVKDYFNIT
+1542 LTLPGVKDYFNVT
-1555 ASADGMQLNISP
+1555 SSADGMQLNISP

-1579 EYEAENGEYF
+1579 EYEAEDGEYF

-1622 IRYVYSNDDTV
+1622 IHYVYSNGDTV
-1633 RLEAVVY
+1633 RLEAVVN
-1640 YRFGFNRYIVDVEFS
+1640 YRFGFNRYIVDVEFFAGNGS
-1655 RNEDSTE
+1655 GNE
-1662 QIRNPNGEYN
+1662 IPNPSGYE
-1672 YTVQVNGTVD
+1672 VQVNGTVE
-1682 INSCSDGNTIIVDCT
+1682 IGTNYYSDEPIYVYCK
-1697 PVVSGLAISNTM
+1697 PVVQGLAVDDIENGR
-1709 SASIILEVATSITVT
+1709 IVIEVANSITVT

-1765 TFLNGN
+1765 GFYGVN
-1771 NTIGSIT
+1771 NNDLGSISSIIFLEERTDNEDGTIQCSLNDT
-1778 NIVFPE
+1778 N
-1784 KRQNGVLGQT
+1784 
-1794 SAGNSGQSGY
+1794 
-1804 EFSYSIGGSTSTGN
+1804 
-1818 KETYTSAIVDGQT
+1818 YTI
-1831 VFTYTLPIEYY
+1831 
-1842 DTTFNITYTFNP
+1842 NYTFNAQ
-1854 TTGVYTIT
+1854 TGVYTIT
-1862 LPAEMFEMS
+1862 LPAEMFEIS
-1871 DLSEVRISASFD
+1871 NLSEVRISASFD

-1908 FFIYQVKQGEQINTE
+1908 FFIYQVKQGEQINTA

-1928 FEYFDIAYSNAFTS
+1928 FEYFDEVYEGAFT
-1942 SIENRAGFTF
+1942 NLLTTRAGFTF

-2083 GTVYIYIYADNISS
+2083 GTVHIYIYADNISS

-2223 FGAANAT
+2223 FDAANAT
-2230 GGYVSFMV
+2230 GGYVPFTV

-2243 SAALVETDYITPAV
+2243 SAELVETGYTTPAV

-2266 QSALQNVEQRAESE
+2266 QSALQNANPQAEGK
-2280 ISTTANLYS
+2280 ISTTANLYR
-2289 AVIRNIEYN
+2289 AVIRNIKYS

-2346 IILPTVSSNS
+2346 IILPTVSSNGC
-2356 SNITITGLKGTVQL
+2356 NITITGLKGTVQL
-2370 LEVTNMQYPS
+2370 LEVTNMQYPA
-2380 AGTVIDDEFTI
+2380 AGTVIDEFTI

>member
-101 TDAASP
+101 TNAASP

-149 ALSKILASRD
+149 ALSKILASMD
-159 DDPSTDVEGDGDIT
+159 SDIT
-173 DATKATFASYLNE
+173 DGSNDTNDTRAAFAGYLNE

-194 LDDEGNLNEGV
+194 FDDDGKF
-205 TAGTVSGAV
+205 VSADTGAVQEAV
-214 SSARTALSTAYFVLA
+214 SSARDLLSTAYFVLA

-236 SNDKSADYSSG
+236 SNDKPADYSSG
-247 YFGLGSRR
+247 YFGIGSRR

-279 SKANFS
+279 SNENFS
-285 TANYK
+285 AAVYK
-290 SGQGNAQ
+290 DGQSGDDR
-297 ILSVGFFNYIYGDGE
+297 ILSVGFFNFIYGNGDD
-312 HACAIIGGD
+312 ACAIIGGD
-321 VRGTIAASADLKNAD
+321 VRGTIAVSADLENAD
-336 KNVDYLLFAGGLAGT
+336 DQDYLLFAGGLAGT

-388 FGLSGADIDYWSNVS
+388 FGLSGADIDYWSDVS

-415 DSGSGD
+415 DNGGD
-421 DRCIAGVLAGVVQNS
+421 DDRNIAGSLAGVIQNA

-452 DSTGRGNAIT
+452 DSTDRGNAIT

-497 TLSSIVTSRVNNNNN
+497 TLSSIVTSRVSGSGFAELDAGDIFDRN
-512 FDEIEADDVFG
+512 FAQ
-523 ESFSRNADIAIS
+523 NADIAIS

-543 TDGTESNSSTLNISD
+543 TDGTDSNSSTLNISD

-672 NEMVAAMVAAG
+672 NEMVAAG
-683 SAKPTVHGVFAGF
+683 TKPTAHGVFAGF
-696 YTSVLQTGYEISDFT
+696 YTSYLPTGHSINGLT
-711 FNVNDGH
+711 FSVNDGH

-733 SAGAVAGWAEGTSNG
+733 AAGAIAGWAEGASG
-748 DSTISGLNVTLTD
+748 SKIDGLNVTLTD
-761 CSVNALGYSFD
+761 SSVNALGYSFD

-786 GIFGYVANYGSYS
+786 GIFGYIANYGSYS

-809 NISLVFRHIYGAEQ
+809 NISLEFRHIYGGEQ
-823 YSVRGIQNAQAANK
+823 YTVRGIQNAQAANK

-895 VNPSNGN
+895 ANTSNGN
-902 RLYRAQ
+902 RLYKAQ
-908 VKNVHVAGRAYFD
+908 IKNVHVAGRAYFD

-1123 NIRQYNNYAVA
+1123 NISQDNNYAVA
-1134 LTGTTGNNPA
+1134 LTGTTSNNPA
-1144 RGMGISHTFY
+1144 RGMGISYTFY

-1187 TVVRPVSDRSG
+1187 TVSPISDRSG
-1198 TSYVQLHVKIPAYVD
+1198 TSYVQLHVKIPAYD
-1213 NSKNKD
+1213 DSSNNKD

-1245 TNTSGK
+1245 TNSSDG
-1251 NQFVNSGNAKNYYT
+1251 NSYVNATNSRNYYSSALN
-1265 EQGSTYVD
+1265 STYVNFNNATAD
-1273 FTIVSEGFTL
+1273 NFGEELEPEDGAPAGDGVVENYSGSLYTL
-1283 NGENGENFAGSIFT
+1283 RAGHKN
-1297 LIGGDDS
+1297 D
-1304 AIRDDNGKTMHLY
+1304 AIRNEDGAMHLY
-1317 YTGGVKIDKGDEGN
+1317 FKESLKLENNNVIGGVEFTVNNCGTLTVVAVYNIPQDGKETEEVKLTLLKKNNNGN
-1331 IINVT
+1331 IYYQEVDS
-1336 RATTFAIK
+1336 AGDYK
-1344 DKATLIIA
+1344 DT
-1352 AARNI
+1352 
-1357 DDDPIDFV
+1357 
-1365 LLKQNENDFIEY
+1365 
-1377 IKPYNGSWVLNGT
+1377 
-1390 SAYKFNADNSGGLFE
+1390 NS
-1405 FKEINGVEYIED
+1405 KVEYKGQYAVDED
-1417 DDLQL
+1417 NNPIIVENGNQL
-1422 VTYTFNDLEEG
+1422 ITFTFKGLTAG

-1438 SGSNG
+1438 SAKDGIRVYSVDFR
-1443 YRIFALDIQY
+1443 YDDESLHYIQ
-1453 ADQNNHYRESDTY
+1453 QGDTY
-1466 FQIYTGDSESVQ
+1466 FQIYVGETVCAQ
-1478 NVIIN
+1478 NIELRN
-1483 NLNVYMPNVYL
+1483 SNVYMPNVYL
-1494 VQNTTA
+1494 VKGNS
-1500 NPNLLLGYNDNGT
+1500 LLGYNVNGT
-1513 SVDGGDKNSRPIS
+1513 SVDGGDKKS
-1526 DRKDAMDAI
+1526 
-1535 IGAKGNA
+1535 
-1542 LTLPGVKDYFNIT
+1542 
-1555 ASADGMQLNISP
+1555 SP
-1567 VLGNTDGAALVL
+1567 
-1579 EYEAENGEYF
+1579 
-1589 YVVIEAV
+1589 
-1596 PNAITS
+1596 
-1602 IDVRPA
+1602 
-1608 EDTPPRAITTVDNE
+1608 
-1622 IRYVYSNDDTV
+1622 
-1633 RLEAVVY
+1633 
-1640 YRFGFNRYIVDVEFS
+1640 
-1655 RNEDSTE
+1655 
-1662 QIRNPNGEYN
+1662 
-1672 YTVQVNGTVD
+1672 
-1682 INSCSDGNTIIVDCT
+1682 
-1697 PVVSGLAISNTM
+1697 
-1709 SASIILEVATSITVT
+1709 
-1724 PENMSGASYSP
+1724 
-1735 VNDNNAVVGHE
+1735 
-1746 FSFTLTPNP
+1746 
-1755 GYGLNPTLNL
+1755 
-1765 TFLNGN
+1765 
-1771 NTIGSIT
+1771 
-1778 NIVFPE
+1778 
-1784 KRQNGVLGQT
+1784 
-1794 SAGNSGQSGY
+1794 
-1804 EFSYSIGGSTSTGN
+1804 
-1818 KETYTSAIVDGQT
+1818 
-1831 VFTYTLPIEYY
+1831 
-1842 DTTFNITYTFNP
+1842 
-1854 TTGVYTIT
+1854 
-1862 LPAEMFEMS
+1862 
-1871 DLSEVRISASFD
+1871 
-1883 KVYSVMFDLGD
+1883 
-1894 WVEYSQDSGGVGSR
+1894 
-1908 FFIYQVKQGEQINTE
+1908 
-1923 LREEI
+1923 
-1928 FEYFDIAYSNAFTS
+1928 
-1942 SIENRAGFTF
+1942 
-1952 KGFYATDSA
+1952 
-1961 SSLASYGTSFVDYC
+1961 
-1975 AQGNDTIRG
+1975 
-1984 SLNYY
+1984 
-1989 ARWNYTAKVFA
+1989 
-2000 PQGVSVRSALGSQLI
+2000 
-2015 ETVVSDGS
+2015 
-2023 GSNLIPIDTAHGF
+2023 
-2036 SFTIQGNYI
+2036 
-2045 GIPRVELFTAV
+2045 
-2056 QDGETVAYEKLT
+2056 
-2068 FTQSGNVYTVTGEIK
+2068 
-2083 GTVYIYIYADNISS
+2083 
-2097 AVGETDVS
+2097 
-2105 SAFGEAIDLN
+2105 
-2115 EDGIFTV
+2115 
-2122 RYAVNHGDESGAL
+2122 
-2135 GGGATFTFSQTLPE
+2135 
-2149 GTDLRLFY
+2149 
-2157 QVNGVPVSVGRIP
+2157 
-2170 VGAGG
+2170 
-2175 ITSVKASDFDAL
+2175 
-2187 TGAPADTDGNMSFAY
+2187 
-2202 TGTVVSEVYY
+2202 
-2212 LVITLPNNEAN
+2212 
-2223 FGAANAT
+2223 
-2230 GGYVSFMV
+2230 
-2238 TVNEY
+2238 
-2243 SAALVETDYITPAV
+2243 
-2257 SVSGTTGQS
+2257 
-2266 QSALQNVEQRAESE
+2266 
-2280 ISTTANLYS
+2280 
-2289 AVIRNIEYN
+2289 
-2298 GNTVTYSVTGGNN
+2298 
-2311 VVTDVRHANS
+2311 
-2321 YYVLRVE
+2321 
-2328 GEVTVS
+2328 
-2334 GYTTVHTDVATY
+2334 
-2346 IILPTVSSNS
+2346 
-2356 SNITITGLKGTVQL
+2356 
-2370 LEVTNMQYPS
+2370 
-2380 AGTVIDDEFTI
+2380 

>member
-28 YSASFISPVT
+28 YSALFISPVT

-149 ALSKILASRD
+149 ALSKILAST
-159 DDPSTDVEGDGDIT
+159 SADIT

-194 LDDEGNLNEGV
+194 FDEEGNLNEGV

-214 SSARTALSTAYFVLA
+214 SSARESLSTAYFVLA

-236 SNDKSADYSSG
+236 SNDKPADYSSG

-255 GVPFQGVFDFNGHAV
+255 GAPFQGVFDFNGHAV

-360 ASSATSVSILTGTGG
+360 ASSATSVSILTGTG

-452 DSTGRGNAIT
+452 DSTDRGNAIT

-497 TLSSIVTSRVNNNNN
+497 TISSIVTARTSSFIGVGAGLEGDDA
-512 FDEIEADDVFG
+512 FSDE
-523 ESFSRNADIAIS
+523 FSENADIAIS

-543 TDGTESNSSTLNISD
+543 TDGTDSNSSTLNISD

-672 NEMVAAMVAAG
+672 NEMVAAEEDR
-683 SAKPTVHGVFAGF
+683 AKPTAHGVFAGF
-696 YTSVLQTGYEISDFT
+696 YTSVLQVGYEINNFT
-711 FNVNDGH
+711 FNVNNGH

-1198 TSYVQLHVKIPAYVD
+1198 TSYVQLHVKIPAYD
-1213 NSKNKD
+1213 DSSNNKD

-1245 TNTSGK
+1245 TNSSDG
-1251 NQFVNSGNAKNYYT
+1251 NSYVNATNSRNYYSSALN
-1265 EQGSTYVD
+1265 STYVNFNNATVD
-1273 FTIVSEGFTL
+1273 NFGEELEPEDGAPAGDGVVENYSGSLYTL
-1283 NGENGENFAGSIFT
+1283 RAGHKN
-1297 LIGGDDS
+1297 D
-1304 AIRDDNGKTMHLY
+1304 AIRNEDGAMHLY
-1317 YTGGVKIDKGDEGN
+1317 FKESLKLENNNVIGGVEFTVNNGGTLTVVAVYNIPQDGKETEEVKLTLLKKNNNGN
-1331 IINVT
+1331 IYYQEVDS
-1336 RATTFAIK
+1336 AGDYK
-1344 DKATLIIA
+1344 DT
-1352 AARNI
+1352 
-1357 DDDPIDFV
+1357 
-1365 LLKQNENDFIEY
+1365 
-1377 IKPYNGSWVLNGT
+1377 
-1390 SAYKFNADNSGGLFE
+1390 NS
-1405 FKEINGVEYIED
+1405 KVEYKGQYAVDED
-1417 DDLQL
+1417 NNPIIDENGNQL
-1422 VTYTFNDLEEG
+1422 ITFTFKGLTAG

-1438 SGSNG
+1438 SAKDGIRVYSVDFR
-1443 YRIFALDIQY
+1443 YDDESLHYIQ
-1453 ADQNNHYRESDTY
+1453 QGDTY
-1466 FQIYTGDSESVQ
+1466 FQIYVGETVCAQ
-1478 NVIIN
+1478 NIELRN
-1483 NLNVYMPNVYL
+1483 SNVYMPNVYL
-1494 VQNTTA
+1494 VKGNS
-1500 NPNLLLGYNDNGT
+1500 LLGYNDNGT

-1542 LTLPGVKDYFNIT
+1542 LTLPGVKDYFNVT

-1579 EYEAENGEYF
+1579 EYEAEDGEYF

-1602 IDVRPA
+1602 IDIRPA

-1622 IRYVYSNDDTV
+1622 IHYVYSNGDTV

-1640 YRFGFNRYIVDVEFS
+1640 YRFGFNRYIVDVEFFAGNGS
-1655 RNEDSTE
+1655 GKE
-1662 QIRNPNGEYN
+1662 IPNPSGYE
-1672 YTVQVNGTVD
+1672 VQVNGTVE
-1682 INSCSDGNTIIVDCT
+1682 IGTNYNSDDPIYVYCK
-1697 PVVSGLAISNTM
+1697 PVVKGLAVDDIENGR
-1709 SASIILEVATSITVT
+1709 IVIEVANSITVT

-1765 TFLNGN
+1765 GFYGN
-1771 NTIGSIT
+1771 NSLGNIG
-1778 NIVFPE
+1778 NISNIGFPE
-1784 KRQNGVLGQT
+1784 ERTDKENGTIQCPLNDT
-1794 SAGNSGQSGY
+1794 N
-1804 EFSYSIGGSTSTGN
+1804 
-1818 KETYTSAIVDGQT
+1818 YTI
-1831 VFTYTLPIEYY
+1831 
-1842 DTTFNITYTFNP
+1842 NYTFNAQ
-1854 TTGVYTIT
+1854 TGVYTIT
-1862 LPAEMFEMS
+1862 LPAEMFEIS
-1871 DLSEVRISASFD
+1871 NLSEVRISASFD

-1908 FFIYQVKQGEQINTE
+1908 FFIYQVKQGEQINTA

-1928 FEYFDIAYSNAFTS
+1928 FEYFDMAYSNAFTS

-2122 RYAVNHGDESGAL
+2122 RYAVNHGNESGAL
-2135 GGGATFTFSQTLPE
+2135 GGGATFTFSQTLPV

-2230 GGYVSFMV
+2230 GGYVPFTM

-2243 SAALVETDYITPAV
+2243 SAALVETDYTTPAV

-2266 QSALQNVEQRAESE
+2266 QSALQNANPQAEGK
-2280 ISTTANLYS
+2280 ISTTANLYR
-2289 AVIRNIEYN
+2289 AVIRNIEYS

-2370 LEVTNMQYPS
+2370 LEVINMQYPA
-2380 AGTVIDDEFTI
+2380 AGTVIATRNI

>member
-86 AAISSGISVTTSAGT
+86 AAISSGISVTTSVGT

-149 ALSKILASRD
+149 ALSKILASTSADIID
-159 DDPSTDVEGDGDIT
+159 DTM
-173 DATKATFASYLNE
+173 ATFAGYLNE

-194 LDDEGNLNEGV
+194 FDDEGNLNEGV
-205 TAGTVSGAV
+205 TAGTVSDAV

-236 SNDKSADYSSG
+236 SNDKPADYSSG

-285 TANYK
+285 TAKYK
-290 SGQGNAQ
+290 SGQSGNAQ

-321 VRGTIAASADLKNAD
+321 VRGTIAVSADLKDAD
-336 KNVDYLLFAGGLAGT
+336 DQDYLLFAGGLAGT

-1245 TNTSGK
+1245 TNSSDG
-1251 NQFVNSGNAKNYYT
+1251 NSYVNATNSRNYYSSALN
-1265 EQGSTYVD
+1265 STYVNFNNATAD
-1273 FTIVSEGFTL
+1273 NFGEELEPEDGAPAGDGVVENYSGSLYTL
-1283 NGENGENFAGSIFT
+1283 RAGHKN
-1297 LIGGDDS
+1297 D
-1304 AIRDDNGKTMHLY
+1304 AIRNEDGAMHLY
-1317 YTGGVKIDKGDEGN
+1317 FKESLKLENNNVIGGVEFTVNNGGTLTVVAVYNIPQDGKETEEVKLTLLKKNNNGN
-1331 IINVT
+1331 IYYQEVDS
-1336 RATTFAIK
+1336 AGDYK
-1344 DKATLIIA
+1344 DT
-1352 AARNI
+1352 
-1357 DDDPIDFV
+1357 
-1365 LLKQNENDFIEY
+1365 
-1377 IKPYNGSWVLNGT
+1377 
-1390 SAYKFNADNSGGLFE
+1390 NS
-1405 FKEINGVEYIED
+1405 KVEYKGQYAVDED
-1417 DDLQL
+1417 NNPIIDENGNQL
-1422 VTYTFNDLEEG
+1422 ITFTFKGLTAG

-1438 SGSNG
+1438 SAKDGIRVYSVDFR
-1443 YRIFALDIQY
+1443 YDDESLHYIQ
-1453 ADQNNHYRESDTY
+1453 QGDTY
-1466 FQIYTGDSESVQ
+1466 FQIYVGETVCAQ
-1478 NVIIN
+1478 NIELRN
-1483 NLNVYMPNVYL
+1483 FNVYMPNVYL
-1494 VQNTTA
+1494 VKGNS
-1500 NPNLLLGYNDNGT
+1500 LLGYNDNGT

-1526 DRKDAMDAI
+1526 ERQDAMDAI
-1535 IGAKGNA
+1535 IGARGTA

-1579 EYEAENGEYF
+1579 EYEAEDGEYF

-1622 IRYVYSNDDTV
+1622 IHYVYSNGDTV
-1633 RLEAVVY
+1633 RLEAVVN

-1709 SASIILEVATSITVT
+1709 SASIILEVANSITVT

-1765 TFLNGN
+1765 GFYGN
-1771 NTIGSIT
+1771 NSLGNIG
-1778 NIVFPE
+1778 NISNIGFPE
-1784 KRQNGVLGQT
+1784 ERTDKENGTIQCSLNDT
-1794 SAGNSGQSGY
+1794 N
-1804 EFSYSIGGSTSTGN
+1804 
-1818 KETYTSAIVDGQT
+1818 YTI
-1831 VFTYTLPIEYY
+1831 
-1842 DTTFNITYTFNP
+1842 NYTFNAQ
-1854 TTGVYTIT
+1854 TGVYTIT
-1862 LPAEMFEMS
+1862 LPAEMFNIRG
-1871 DLSEVRISASFD
+1871 LSEVRISASFD

-1908 FFIYQVKQGEQINTE
+1908 FFIYQVKQGEQINTA

-1928 FEYFDIAYSNAFTS
+1928 FDYFDTAYGDAFTS
-1942 SIENRAGFTF
+1942 MIEGRAGFTF

-2015 ETVVSDGS
+2015 ETVVSEGS

-2056 QDGETVAYEKLT
+2056 QSEGGTELEPLT

-2122 RYAVNHGDESGAL
+2122 RYAVNHGNENGAL

-2230 GGYVSFMV
+2230 GGYVPFTM

-2243 SAALVETDYITPAV
+2243 SAALVETDYTTPAV

-2280 ISTTANLYS
+2280 ISTTANLYR
-2289 AVIRNIEYN
+2289 AVIRSITYS

-2346 IILPTVSSNS
+2346 IILPTVSSNGC
-2356 SNITITGLKGTVQL
+2356 NITITGLKGTVQL
-2370 LEVTNMQYPS
+2370 LEVTNMQYPA
-2380 AGTVIDDEFTI
+2380 AGTVIDEFTI

>member
-101 TDAASP
+101 TNAASP

-140 QISDDSDLM
+140 QISDYNDLM
-149 ALSKILASRD
+149 ALSKILASMD
-159 DDPSTDVEGDGDIT
+159 SDIT
-173 DATKATFASYLNE
+173 DGSNDTNDTRAAFAGYLNE

-194 LDDEGNLNEGV
+194 FDDDGKF
-205 TAGTVSGAV
+205 VSADTGAVQEAV
-214 SSARTALSTAYFVLA
+214 SSARDLLSTAYFVLA

-236 SNDKSADYSSG
+236 SNDKPADYSSG

-279 SKANFS
+279 SNENFS
-285 TANYK
+285 AAVYK
-290 SGQGNAQ
+290 DGQSGDDR
-297 ILSVGFFNYIYGDGE
+297 ILSVGFFNYIYGNGDD
-312 HACAIIGGD
+312 ACAIIGGD
-321 VRGTIAASADLKNAD
+321 VRGTIAVSADLENAD
-336 KNVDYLLFAGGLAGT
+336 DQDYLLFAGGLAGT

-388 FGLSGADIDYWSNVS
+388 FGLSGADIDYWSDVS

-415 DSGSGD
+415 DNGGD
-421 DRCIAGVLAGVVQNS
+421 DDRNIAGSLAGVIQNA

-452 DSTGRGNAIT
+452 DSTDRGNAIT

-497 TLSSIVTSRVNNNNN
+497 TLSSIVTSRVSGSGFAELDAGDIFDIN
-512 FDEIEADDVFG
+512 FAQY
-523 ESFSRNADIAIS
+523 ADIAIS

-543 TDGTESNSSTLNISD
+543 TDGASASTLNISD

-672 NEMVAAMVAAG
+672 NEMAGNEMVAAG
-683 SAKPTVHGVFAGF
+683 TKPTAHGVFAGF

-786 GIFGYVANYGSYS
+786 GIFGYIANYGLYS

-809 NISLVFRHIYGAEQ
+809 NISLEFRHIYGAEQ

-895 VNPSNGN
+895 ANTSNGN

-908 VKNVHVAGRAYFD
+908 VKNVHVAGRAYHEN
-921 GVVPAGLQSY
+921 QSTSY
-931 QFEINVGGAVGV
+931 EINVGGAVGV

-948 GSANAIAEY
+948 SSAHAIAEY
-957 IYVENSAVESIGEE
+957 IYVENSAIESIGEE

-1048 GISARLYGTAT
+1048 GISSRLYNGTYL
-1059 VSNCFSNAVVTAM
+1059 SGCFSNAVVTATS
-1072 ASGNTSTYIAGL
+1072 SGNTPTYIAGI
-1084 AIKDNIANNGG
+1084 AIENRLD
-1095 DKQNVNNSFF
+1095 DYRWQNVNYNFF
-1105 IAANVQSQSNGV
+1105 IAANVQGELNDVNAIRLANNSWSSNS
-1117 YINSGN
+1117 Y
-1123 NIRQYNNYAVA
+1123 NYAVA
-1134 LTGTTGNNPA
+1134 LK
-1144 RGMGISHTFY
+1144 SHTVDWYGNETDTSGYNSNRTMDIKHSFDY
-1154 NDYDWINVYGFG
+1154 NDTSSSIRVYQGAQNLNRG
-1166 SAGGHDT
+1166 DTYIAVVPSANT
-1173 EINIVGTSVSLNNN
+1173 ASVSLSGN
-1187 TVVRPVSDRSG
+1187 TVRPVSDRSG
-1198 TSYVQLHVKIPAYVD
+1198 TSYVQLHVKIPAYD
-1213 NSKNKD
+1213 DSSNNKD

-1245 TNTSGK
+1245 TNSSDG
-1251 NQFVNSGNAKNYYT
+1251 NSYVNATNSRNYYSSALN
-1265 EQGSTYVD
+1265 STYVNFNNATAD
-1273 FTIVSEGFTL
+1273 NF
-1283 NGENGENFAGSIFT
+1283 GEELEPEDGAPAGDGVVENYSGSLYSLRAGHKN
-1297 LIGGDDS
+1297 D
-1304 AIRDDNGKTMHLY
+1304 AIRNEDGAMHLY
-1317 YTGGVKIDKGDEGN
+1317 FKESLKLENNNVIGGVEFTVNNGGTLTVVAVYNIPQDGKETEEVKLTLLKKNNNGN
-1331 IINVT
+1331 IYYQEVDS
-1336 RATTFAIK
+1336 AGDYK
-1344 DKATLIIA
+1344 DT
-1352 AARNI
+1352 
-1357 DDDPIDFV
+1357 
-1365 LLKQNENDFIEY
+1365 
-1377 IKPYNGSWVLNGT
+1377 
-1390 SAYKFNADNSGGLFE
+1390 NS
-1405 FKEINGVEYIED
+1405 KVEYKGQYAVDED
-1417 DDLQL
+1417 NNPIIDENGNQL
-1422 VTYTFNDLEEG
+1422 ITFTFKGLTAG

-1438 SGSNG
+1438 SAKDGIRVYSVDFR
-1443 YRIFALDIQY
+1443 YDDESLHYIQ
-1453 ADQNNHYRESDTY
+1453 QGDTY
-1466 FQIYTGDSESVQ
+1466 FQIYVGETVCAQ
-1478 NVIIN
+1478 NIELRN
-1483 NLNVYMPNVYL
+1483 FNVYMPNVYL
-1494 VQNTTA
+1494 VKGNS
-1500 NPNLLLGYNDNGT
+1500 LLGYNDNGT

-1526 DRKDAMDAI
+1526 ERQDAMDAI
-1535 IGAKGNA
+1535 IGARGTA

-1579 EYEAENGEYF
+1579 EYEAEDGEYF

-1622 IRYVYSNDDTV
+1622 IHYVYSNGDTV
-1633 RLEAVVY
+1633 RLEAVVN

-1709 SASIILEVATSITVT
+1709 SASIILEVANSITVT

-1765 TFLNGN
+1765 GFYGN
-1771 NTIGSIT
+1771 NSLGNIG
-1778 NIVFPE
+1778 NISNIGFPE
-1784 KRQNGVLGQT
+1784 ERTDKENGTIQCSLNDT
-1794 SAGNSGQSGY
+1794 N
-1804 EFSYSIGGSTSTGN
+1804 
-1818 KETYTSAIVDGQT
+1818 YTI
-1831 VFTYTLPIEYY
+1831 
-1842 DTTFNITYTFNP
+1842 NYTFNAQ
-1854 TTGVYTIT
+1854 TGVYTIT
-1862 LPAEMFEMS
+1862 LPAEMFNIRG
-1871 DLSEVRISASFD
+1871 LSEVRISASFD

-1908 FFIYQVKQGEQINTE
+1908 FFIYQVKQGEQINTA

-1928 FEYFDIAYSNAFTS
+1928 FDYFDTAYGDAFTS
-1942 SIENRAGFTF
+1942 MIEGRAGFTF

-2015 ETVVSDGS
+2015 ETVVSEGS

-2056 QDGETVAYEKLT
+2056 QSDGGTELEPLT

-2083 GTVYIYIYADNISS
+2083 GTVHIYIYADNISS

-2122 RYAVNHGDESGAL
+2122 RYAVNHGDENNAL
-2135 GGGATFTFSQTLPE
+2135 GGGATFTFSQTLPV

-2223 FGAANAT
+2223 FDAANAT
-2230 GGYVSFMV
+2230 GGYVSFTM

-2243 SAALVETDYITPAV
+2243 SAALVETDYTTPAV

-2266 QSALQNVEQRAESE
+2266 QSALQNANPQAEGK
-2280 ISTTANLYS
+2280 ISTTANLYR
-2289 AVIRNIEYN
+2289 AVIRNIEYS

-2370 LEVTNMQYPS
+2370 LEVTNMQYPA
-2380 AGTVIDDEFTI
+2380 AGTVID

>member
-101 TDAASP
+101 TNAASP

-140 QISDDSDLM
+140 QISDYNDLM

-173 DATKATFASYLNE
+173 DGTKATFASYLNE

-194 LDDEGNLNEGV
+194 FDDDGKFINT
-205 TAGTVSGAV
+205 TAGEVQSAV

-236 SNDKSADYSSG
+236 SNDKPADYSSG

-285 TANYK
+285 TAKYK
-290 SGQGNAQ
+290 SGQSGNAQ

-321 VRGTIAASADLKNAD
+321 VRGTIAVSADLENAD
-336 KNVDYLLFAGGLAGT
+336 DQDYLLFAGGLAGT

-388 FGLSGADIDYWSNVS
+388 FGLSGADIDYWSDVS
-403 YTGNYSEISITS
+403 YTGNYSEISIAS
-415 DSGSGD
+415 DNGGD
-421 DRCIAGVLAGVVQNS
+421 EDRNIAGSLAGVIQNA
-436 YINGFHADL
+436 YTNGFHADL

-452 DSTGRGNAIT
+452 DSTDRGNAIT

-497 TLSSIVTSRVNNNNN
+497 TLSSIVTSRVSGSGFAELDAGDIFDRN
-512 FDEIEADDVFG
+512 FAQ
-523 ESFSRNADIAIS
+523 NADIAIS

-543 TDGTESNSSTLNISD
+543 TDGTDSNSSTLNISD

-672 NEMVAAMVAAG
+672 NEMVAAEDR
-683 SAKPTVHGVFAGF
+683 AKPTAHGVFAGF
-696 YTSVLQTGYEISDFT
+696 YTSVLQTGYEINNFT
-711 FNVNDGH
+711 FNVNNGH

-786 GIFGYVANYGSYS
+786 GIFGYIANYGSYS

-809 NISLVFRHIYGAEQ
+809 NISLEFRHIYGGEQ
-823 YSVRGIQNAQAANK
+823 YTVRGIQNAQAANK

-895 VNPSNGN
+895 ANTSNGN
-902 RLYRAQ
+902 RLYKAQ
-908 VKNVHVAGRAYFD
+908 IKNVHVAGRAYFD

-1095 DKQNVNNSFF
+1095 DNQNVNNSFF

-1123 NIRQYNNYAVA
+1123 NISQDNNYAVA
-1134 LTGTTGNNPA
+1134 LTRTTGNNPA

-1154 NDYDWINVYGFG
+1154 NYYGWINVYGFG
-1166 SAGGHDT
+1166 SAGGHAT

-1187 TVVRPVSDRSG
+1187 TVSPVSGRSG
-1198 TSYVQLHVKIPAYVD
+1198 TSYVQLHVKIPAYD
-1213 NSKNKD
+1213 DSSNNKD

-1245 TNTSGK
+1245 TNTSGQ

-1273 FTIVSEGFTL
+1273 FTTVSEGFTL
-1283 NGENGENFAGSIFT
+1283 NGENGGNFAGSIFT

-1317 YTGGVKIDKGDEGN
+1317 YTGGVKIDKDDEEN
-1331 IINVT
+1331 ITNVT

-1526 DRKDAMDAI
+1526 ERQDAMDAI
-1535 IGAKGNA
+1535 IGAKGNNA

-1622 IRYVYSNDDTV
+1622 IRYVYSNGDTV
-1633 RLEAVVY
+1633 RLEAVVE

-1755 GYGLNPTLNL
+1755 GYGLNPTINL

-1778 NIVFPE
+1778 NIIFLE
-1784 KRQNGVLGQT
+1784 ERT
-1794 SAGNSGQSGY
+1794 D
-1804 EFSYSIGGSTSTGN
+1804 
-1818 KETYTSAIVDGQT
+1818 KEDGTIQCSLNDTNYTI
-1831 VFTYTLPIEYY
+1831 
-1842 DTTFNITYTFNP
+1842 NYTFNAQ
-1854 TTGVYTIT
+1854 TGVYTIT
-1862 LPAEMFEMS
+1862 LPAEMFNIRG
-1871 DLSEVRISASFD
+1871 LSEVRISASFD

-1928 FEYFDIAYSNAFTS
+1928 FDYFDTAYGDAFTS
-1942 SIENRAGFTF
+1942 MIEGRAGFTF

-2056 QDGETVAYEKLT
+2056 QSEGGTELEPLT

-2105 SAFGEAIDLN
+2105 SAFGEAINLN

-2135 GGGATFTFSQTLPE
+2135 GGGATFMFSQTLPE

-2187 TGAPADTDGNMSFAY
+2187 TGAPADTDGNMLFAY

-2230 GGYVSFMV
+2230 GGYVSFTV

-2266 QSALQNVEQRAESE
+2266 QSALQNANPQAEGK
-2280 ISTTANLYS
+2280 ISTTVNLYE
-2289 AVIRNIEYN
+2289 AVIRNIEYS
-2298 GNTVTYSVTGGNN
+2298 GNIVTYSVTGGNN

-2321 YYVLRVE
+2321 YYVLK
-2328 GEVTVS
+2328 VTGANIS
-2334 GYTTVHTDVATY
+2334 NANGNTTVTTDVATY
-2346 IILPTVSSNS
+2346 VIIRAGSNS
-2356 SNITITGLKGTVQL
+2356 AQITLSGSGTVQL
-2370 LEVTNMQYPS
+2370 LEVINMQYPA
-2380 AGTVIDDEFTI
+2380 AGTVIATRNI

>member
-101 TDAASP
+101 ITAEFP

-140 QISDDSDLM
+140 QISDYEDLM
-149 ALSKILASRD
+149 ALSKILAST
-159 DDPSTDVEGDGDIT
+159 SADII
-173 DATKATFASYLNE
+173 DNTKATFAGYLNE

-194 LDDEGNLNEGV
+194 FDEEGNFNKAI
-205 TAGTVSGAV
+205 TADAVSTTV

-236 SNDKSADYSSG
+236 SNDKPADYSSG

-285 TANYK
+285 TAKYK
-290 SGQGNAQ
+290 SGQSGNAQ

-321 VRGTIAASADLKNAD
+321 VRGTIAVSADLENAD
-336 KNVDYLLFAGGLAGT
+336 DQDYLLFAGGLAGT

-388 FGLSGADIDYWSNVS
+388 FGLSGADIDYWSDVS

-415 DSGSGD
+415 DNGGD
-421 DRCIAGVLAGVVQNS
+421 EDRNIAGSLAGVIQNA

-452 DSTGRGNAIT
+452 DSTDRGNAIT

-497 TLSSIVTSRVNNNNN
+497 TLSSIVTSRVNNNN
-512 FDEIEADDVFG
+512 FAELEADDVFG
-523 ESFSRNADIAIS
+523 ESFSQNADIAIS

-543 TDGTESNSSTLNISD
+543 TDGTDSNSSTLNISD
-558 VSFLESGANGGFTVH
+558 VSFLESGASGGFTVH

-672 NEMVAAMVAAG
+672 NEMVAAVD
-683 SAKPTVHGVFAGF
+683 AKPTAHGVFAGF
-696 YTSVLQTGYEISDFT
+696 YTSVLQTGYEINNFT
-711 FNVNDGH
+711 FNVNNGH

-772 SDLGA
+772 SYLPSNNY
-777 QEYNNVYAG
+777 QNTEFNNVYAG
-786 GIFGYVANYGSYS
+786 GVFGYVANYGIYNNNSNT
-799 GSGTGTLGIS
+799 TGLS
-809 NISLVFRHIYGAEQ
+809 DISLVFRHIYGAEQ
-823 YSVRGIQNAQAANK
+823 YSVRGIQNAQAANI
-837 DYMGEG
+837 DYKGEG

-860 TLDGNS
+860 TLNGNS
-866 SGDTLIYFNSTN
+866 RGDTLIYFNSTHD
-878 NPNTASVGG
+878 PNTASVGG
-887 LIGATRIT
+887 LIGATR
-895 VNPSNGN
+895 VAASGYYRGY
-902 RLYRAQ
+902 RLSYAQ
-908 VKNVHVAGRAYFD
+908 VKNVHVAGRAYYS
-921 GVVPAGLQSY
+921 GSTNNGQYEL
-931 QFEINVGGAVGV
+931 NVGGAVGV
-943 FGSAN
+943 WGSYYDAHT
-948 GSANAIAEY
+948 SAQNFYVQNCAI
-957 IYVENSAVESIGEE
+957 ESIGEQN
-971 YMLAY
+971 MFTY

-981 GGSWY
+981 GGAWY
-986 AGTLSASHCY
+986 KGDVDITNCY
-996 SINNSVLASSAS
+996 SIDNSVLASSAS
-1008 NYAFAAGFSGL
+1008 SRAYAAGLAGL
-1019 LQSQTTS
+1019 IQSQESAGVTVS
-1026 NCGVIDTTVEA
+1026 QCGVIDTTIEA
-1037 ITYGSYAAYSA
+1037 ITYNANSFVYAAGLVSNMKSYC
-1048 GISARLYGTAT
+1048 T
-1059 VSNCFSNAVVTAM
+1059 VSQSFSNATISAQCGENNSKPENIRI
-1072 ASGNTSTYIAGL
+1072 AGIAIQDELSSGNQKYIE
-1084 AIKDNIANNGG
+1084 DN
-1095 DKQNVNNSFF
+1095 FF
-1105 IAANVQSQSNGV
+1105 IAANVQNNQTDIGNVNIYRIFDQSDFQHTDGWWNQTTISH
-1117 YINSGN
+1117 IN
-1123 NIRQYNNYAVA
+1123 NNYAVA
-1134 LTGTTGNNPA
+1134 LTGTSSANDNRTMTTEHAFSSYNSS
-1144 RGMGISHTFY
+1144 GISVY
-1154 NDYDWINVYGFG
+1154 NFG

-1187 TVVRPVSDRSG
+1187 TNTVSPANDRSG
-1198 TSYVQLHVKIPAYVD
+1198 TSYVQLHVKIPAYD
-1213 NSKNKD
+1213 DSSNNKD

-1245 TNTSGK
+1245 TDQSDGNSY
-1251 NQFVNSGNAKNYYT
+1251 VNATNSRNYYSSALN
-1265 EQGSTYVD
+1265 STYVNFNNATAD
-1273 FTIVSEGFTL
+1273 NFGGELEPEDGALAGDGVVENYSGSLYTL
-1283 NGENGENFAGSIFT
+1283 RAGHK
-1297 LIGGDDS
+1297 DD
-1304 AIRDDNGKTMHLY
+1304 AIRNEDGAMHLY
-1317 YTGGVKIDKGDEGN
+1317 FKESLKLENNNVIGGVEFTVNNGGTLTVVAVYNIPQDGKETEEVKLTLLKKNNNGN
-1331 IINVT
+1331 IYYQEVDNT
-1336 RATTFAIK
+1336 GDYK
-1344 DKATLIIA
+1344 DT
-1352 AARNI
+1352 
-1357 DDDPIDFV
+1357 
-1365 LLKQNENDFIEY
+1365 
-1377 IKPYNGSWVLNGT
+1377 
-1390 SAYKFNADNSGGLFE
+1390 NS
-1405 FKEINGVEYIED
+1405 KVEYKGQYAVDED
-1417 DDLQL
+1417 NNPIIDENRNQI
-1422 VTYTFNDLEEG
+1422 VTFTFEGLTAG

-1438 SGSNG
+1438 SVKGG
-1443 YRIFALDIQY
+1443 IRIYSVDFRYDDESLHYIQ
-1453 ADQNNHYRESDTY
+1453 QGDTY
-1466 FQIYTGDSESVQ
+1466 FQIYAGETVCAQ
-1478 NVIIN
+1478 NIELRN
-1483 NLNVYMPNVYL
+1483 SNVYMPNVYL
-1494 VQNTTA
+1494 VKGNS
-1500 NPNLLLGYNDNGT
+1500 LLGYNDNGT

-1526 DRKDAMDAI
+1526 ERQDAMDAI
-1535 IGAKGNA
+1535 IGARGTA
-1542 LTLPGVKDYFNIT
+1542 LILPGVKDYFNVT

-1567 VLGNTDGAALVL
+1567 VLGNIDGAALVL
-1579 EYEAENGEYF
+1579 EYEAEDGEYF

-1596 PNAITS
+1596 PNAITR
-1602 IDVRPA
+1602 IDIRPA

-1622 IRYVYSNDDTV
+1622 IHYVYSNGDTV
-1633 RLEAVVY
+1633 RLEAVVN
-1640 YRFGFNRYIVDVEFS
+1640 YRFGFNRYIVDVEFFAGNGS
-1655 RNEDSTE
+1655 GNE
-1662 QIRNPNGEYN
+1662 IPNPSGYE
-1672 YTVQVNGTVD
+1672 VQVNGTVE
-1682 INSCSDGNTIIVDCT
+1682 IGTNYNSDGPIYVYCK
-1697 PVVSGLAISNTM
+1697 PVVQGLAVDDIENGR
-1709 SASIILEVATSITVT
+1709 IVIEVANSITVT

-1755 GYGLNPTLNL
+1755 GYGLNPTINL

-1778 NIVFPE
+1778 NIIFLE
-1784 KRQNGVLGQT
+1784 ERTDNEDGTIQCSLNDT
-1794 SAGNSGQSGY
+1794 N
-1804 EFSYSIGGSTSTGN
+1804 
-1818 KETYTSAIVDGQT
+1818 YTI
-1831 VFTYTLPIEYY
+1831 
-1842 DTTFNITYTFNP
+1842 NYTFNAQ
-1854 TTGVYTIT
+1854 TGVYTIT
-1862 LPAEMFEMS
+1862 LPAEMFRIS
-1871 DLSEVRISASFD
+1871 GLSEVRISASFD

-1908 FFIYQVKQGEQINTE
+1908 FFIYQVKQGEQINTA

-1928 FEYFDIAYSNAFTS
+1928 FKYFDEVYEGAFTNLL
-1942 SIENRAGFTF
+1942 ITRAGFTF

-2015 ETVVSDGS
+2015 ETVVSEGS

-2056 QDGETVAYEKLT
+2056 QSEGVTELEPLT

-2083 GTVYIYIYADNISS
+2083 GTVHIYIYSDNISS

-2122 RYAVNHGDESGAL
+2122 RYAVNHGNESGAL
-2135 GGGATFTFSQTLPE
+2135 GGGATFTFSQTLPV
-2149 GTDLRLFY
+2149 GTGLRLFY

-2170 VGAGG
+2170 DAGG
-2175 ITSVKASDFDAL
+2175 ETSVKASDFDAL
-2187 TGAPADTDGNMSFAY
+2187 TGAPDNGGKMSFAY

-2212 LVITLPNNEAN
+2212 LVITLPNNKAN

-2230 GGYVSFMV
+2230 GGYVPFTV

-2243 SAALVETDYITPAV
+2243 SAALVETGYTTPAV

-2280 ISTTANLYS
+2280 ISTTANLYG
-2289 AVIRNIEYN
+2289 AVIRNIEYR

-2321 YYVLRVE
+2321 YYVLK
-2328 GEVTVS
+2328 VTGANIS
-2334 GYTTVHTDVATY
+2334 NANGNTTVTTDVATY
-2346 IILPTVSSNS
+2346 VIIPAGSNS
-2356 SNITITGLKGTVQL
+2356 AQITLSGSGTVQL
-2370 LEVTNMQYPS
+2370 LEVINMQYPA
-2380 AGTVIDDEFTI
+2380 AGAVIATLNI

>member
-86 AAISSGISVTTSAGT
+86 AAISSGISVTTSAET
-101 TDAASP
+101 TNAASP

-126 GLATARGTS
+126 GLATERGTS

-149 ALSKILASRD
+149 ALSKILASMD
-159 DDPSTDVEGDGDIT
+159 SDIT
-173 DATKATFASYLNE
+173 DGSNDTNDTRAAFAGYLNE

-194 LDDEGNLNEGV
+194 FDDDGKF
-205 TAGTVSGAV
+205 VSADTGAVQEAV
-214 SSARTALSTAYFVLA
+214 SSARDLLSTAYFGLA

-236 SNDKSADYSSG
+236 SNDKPADYSSG

-255 GVPFQGVFDFNGHAV
+255 GAPFQGVFDFNGHAV

-497 TLSSIVTSRVNNNNN
+497 TLSSIVTSRVNNNN
-512 FDEIEADDVFG
+512 FYEIEADDVFG
-523 ESFSRNADIAIS
+523 ESFSPNADIAIS

-543 TDGTESNSSTLNISD
+543 TDGTDSNSSTLNISD

-672 NEMVAAMVAAG
+672 NEMVAAV
-683 SAKPTVHGVFAGF
+683 SAKPTAHGVFAGF

-786 GIFGYVANYGSYS
+786 GIFGYIANYGSHS

-809 NISLVFRHIYGAEQ
+809 NISLEFRHIYGGEQ
-823 YSVRGIQNAQAANK
+823 YTVRGIQNAQAANK

-895 VNPSNGN
+895 ANTSNGN

-948 GSANAIAEY
+948 GSAHAIAEY

-986 AGTLSASHCY
+986 AGMLSASHCY

-1095 DKQNVNNSFF
+1095 DNQNVNNSFF

-1123 NIRQYNNYAVA
+1123 NISQDNNYAVA
-1134 LTGTTGNNPA
+1134 LTRTTGNNPA

-1154 NDYDWINVYGFG
+1154 NYYDWINVYGFG

-1187 TVVRPVSDRSG
+1187 TVSPISDRSG
-1198 TSYVQLHVKIPAYVD
+1198 TSYVQLHVKIPAYD
-1213 NSKNKD
+1213 DSSNNKD

-1245 TNTSGK
+1245 TNSSDG
-1251 NQFVNSGNAKNYYT
+1251 NSYVNATNSRNYYSSALN
-1265 EQGSTYVD
+1265 STYVNFNNATAD
-1273 FTIVSEGFTL
+1273 NFGEELEPEDGAPAGDGVVENYSGSLYTL
-1283 NGENGENFAGSIFT
+1283 RAGHKN
-1297 LIGGDDS
+1297 D
-1304 AIRDDNGKTMHLY
+1304 AIRNEDGAMHLY
-1317 YTGGVKIDKGDEGN
+1317 FKESLKLENNNVIGGVEFTVNNGGTLTVVAVYNIPQDGKETEEVKLTLLKKNNNGN
-1331 IINVT
+1331 IYYQEVDS
-1336 RATTFAIK
+1336 AGDYK
-1344 DKATLIIA
+1344 DT
-1352 AARNI
+1352 
-1357 DDDPIDFV
+1357 
-1365 LLKQNENDFIEY
+1365 
-1377 IKPYNGSWVLNGT
+1377 
-1390 SAYKFNADNSGGLFE
+1390 NS
-1405 FKEINGVEYIED
+1405 KVEYKGQYAVDED
-1417 DDLQL
+1417 NNPIIDENGNQL
-1422 VTYTFNDLEEG
+1422 ITFTFKGLTAG

-1438 SGSNG
+1438 SAKDGIRVYSVDFR
-1443 YRIFALDIQY
+1443 YDDESLHYIQ
-1453 ADQNNHYRESDTY
+1453 QGDTY
-1466 FQIYTGDSESVQ
+1466 FQIYVGETVCAQ
-1478 NVIIN
+1478 NIELRN
-1483 NLNVYMPNVYL
+1483 FNVYMPNVYL
-1494 VQNTTA
+1494 VKGNS
-1500 NPNLLLGYNDNGT
+1500 LLGYNDNGT

-1535 IGAKGNA
+1535 IGARGTA
-1542 LTLPGVKDYFNIT
+1542 LTLPGVKDYFNII

-1622 IRYVYSNDDTV
+1622 IHYVYSNGDTV
-1633 RLEAVVY
+1633 RLEAVVN

-1709 SASIILEVATSITVT
+1709 SASIILEVANSITVT

-1765 TFLNGN
+1765 GFYGVN
-1771 NTIGSIT
+1771 NNDLGSISS
-1778 NIVFPE
+1778 IIFPE
-1784 KRQNGVLGQT
+1784 ERTDKENGTIQCSLNDT
-1794 SAGNSGQSGY
+1794 N
-1804 EFSYSIGGSTSTGN
+1804 
-1818 KETYTSAIVDGQT
+1818 YTI
-1831 VFTYTLPIEYY
+1831 
-1842 DTTFNITYTFNP
+1842 NYTFNAQ
-1854 TTGVYTIT
+1854 TGVYTIT
-1862 LPAEMFEMS
+1862 LPAEMFNIRG
-1871 DLSEVRISASFD
+1871 LSEVRISASFD

-1908 FFIYQVKQGEQINTE
+1908 FFIYQVKQGEQINTA

-1928 FEYFDIAYSNAFTS
+1928 FDYFDTAYSNAFTS

-1975 AQGNDTIRG
+1975 SQGNDTIRG

-2015 ETVVSDGS
+2015 ETVVSEGS

-2056 QDGETVAYEKLT
+2056 QSEGGTELEPLT

-2122 RYAVNHGDESGAL
+2122 RYAVNHGNESGAL

-2230 GGYVSFMV
+2230 GGYVSFTV

-2266 QSALQNVEQRAESE
+2266 QSALQNANPQAEGK
-2280 ISTTANLYS
+2280 ISTTANLYE
-2289 AVIRNIEYN
+2289 AVIRSIVYS

-2321 YYVLRVE
+2321 YYVLK
-2328 GEVTVS
+2328 VTGTNIS
-2334 GYTTVHTDVATY
+2334 NANGNTTVTTDVATY
-2346 IILPTVSSNS
+2346 VIIPAGSNS
-2356 SNITITGLKGTVQL
+2356 AQIELSGNGTVQL

-2380 AGTVIDDEFTI
+2380 AGTVIDEFTI